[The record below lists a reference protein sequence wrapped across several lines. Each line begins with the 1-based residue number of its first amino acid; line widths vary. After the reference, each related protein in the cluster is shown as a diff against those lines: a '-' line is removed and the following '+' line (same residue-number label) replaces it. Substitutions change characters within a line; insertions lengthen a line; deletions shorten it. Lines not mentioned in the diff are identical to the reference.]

1 MLYKFCVK
9 VLTVW
14 TNISLLFVK
23 AYSVE
28 PADLREETES
38 LENISINFP
47 RRNDGVRQN
56 DENSLFIL
64 FS

>member
-1 MLYKFCVK
+1 M
-9 VLTVW
+9 
-14 TNISLLFVK
+14 
-23 AYSVE
+23 E